1 MVFELKNFHIV
12 SASDDAMSL
21 AKIDNTQG
29 VFTIN
34 DQRADGNYV
43 IMLKFD
49 MTDGSLLENYSIKID
64 CYPSGTHVTSGDQL
78 NIYGY
83 NPTQDQVAFIRVGC
97 LQKH

>member
-1 MVFELKNFHIV
+1 MVFGLKYFHIV

-34 DQRADGNYV
+34 DQRADGNYIV
-43 IMLKFD
+43 MLKFD

-64 CYPSGTHVTSGDQL
+64 CYPSGTHVTNGDQL

-83 NPTQDQVAFIRVGC
+83 NPAQDQVAFIKVGS